1 MSRPVLDAEVGLDL
15 HDLPRELSAVFES
28 SHEDLAQESFRERN
42 RVAAKEP
49 PGQAFERARGLTDLT
64 RGPDFGL
71 SGVVQRWAEGEEFD
85 AVLSRTSLAPGDLV
99 RVLRMSIQMLRQAYH
114 ALPGA
119 DPVAKTLREA
129 RLRLDRDVVD
139 AKRQLELG

>member
-1 MSRPVLDAEVGLDL
+1 MAEVQGLEKA
-15 HDLPRELSAVFES
+15 HG
-28 SHEDLAQESFRERN
+28 LA
-42 RVAAKEP
+42 
-49 PGQAFERARGLTDLT
+49 DLT

-71 SGVVQRWAEGEEFD
+71 SGIVQRWAEGEEFD

-119 DPVAKTLREA
+119 DPVARTLREA

-139 AKRQLELG
+139 ARRQLELG

>member
-1 MSRPVLDAEVGLDL
+1 MAKVQEVERAHGLAEV
-15 HDLPRELSAVFES
+15 
-28 SHEDLAQESFRERN
+28 
-42 RVAAKEP
+42 
-49 PGQAFERARGLTDLT
+49 T

-71 SGVVQRWAEGEEFD
+71 AGIVQRWVEGEEFD

-99 RVLRMSIQMLRQAYH
+99 RVLRMSIQLLRQAYH

-129 RLRLDRDVVD
+129 RLRMDRDVVD
-139 AKRQLELG
+139 ARRQLELG